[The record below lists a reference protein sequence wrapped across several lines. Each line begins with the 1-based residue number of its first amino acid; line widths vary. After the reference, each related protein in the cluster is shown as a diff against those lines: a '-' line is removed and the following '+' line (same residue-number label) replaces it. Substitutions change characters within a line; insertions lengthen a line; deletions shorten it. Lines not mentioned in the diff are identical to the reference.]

1 MSTQQ
6 VERMLAAAVAE
17 SVYYMSGKLAAPRHG
32 ATVAGVASWLAL
44 AVIVAGLL
52 AMAARA

>member
-17 SVYYMSGKLAAPRHG
+17 SVYYMSGKLPAPRHG